1 MSKKVHGPSVWH
13 LDHDENETEAQRRAR
28 KRRAYRRLM
37 RLREYF
43 QRHPGA

>member
-1 MSKKVHGPSVWH
+1 MSKKTNGPSVWH